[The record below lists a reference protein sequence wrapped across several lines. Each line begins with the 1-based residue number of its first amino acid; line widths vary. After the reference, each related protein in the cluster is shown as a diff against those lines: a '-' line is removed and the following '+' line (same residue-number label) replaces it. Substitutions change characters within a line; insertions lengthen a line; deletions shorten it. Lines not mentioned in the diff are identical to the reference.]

1 MTTLNCSQCK
11 ATLNCQADNINACWC
26 SELPN
31 ILPLDEAATECLCRD
46 CTIKKKNSFL
56 SKLYQQPLEQQLAF
70 AKPYFTQGNLIE
82 NLDYTMQNNYMVF
95 SRWFFLKRGHCC
107 SNGCTH
113 CPYSDS

>member
-1 MTTLNCSQCK
+1 
-11 ATLNCQADNINACWC
+11 
-26 SELPN
+26 
-31 ILPLDEAATECLCRD
+31 
-46 CTIKKKNSFL
+46 
-56 SKLYQQPLEQQLAF
+56 
-70 AKPYFTQGNLIE
+70 IE